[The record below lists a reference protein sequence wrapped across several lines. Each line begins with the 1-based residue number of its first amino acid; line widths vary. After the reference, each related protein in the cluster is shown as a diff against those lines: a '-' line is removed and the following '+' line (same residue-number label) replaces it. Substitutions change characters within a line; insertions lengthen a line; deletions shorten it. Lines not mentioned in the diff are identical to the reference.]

1 MTCDP
6 SRSRFPALGAAELPA
21 TVLIEEQ
28 PYRLLSV
35 IKHDFHG
42 ATAIY
47 GSDNGRAIVKLGR
60 KASLFGLP
68 MAWLGRWLMGRERRI
83 YDVMGPL
90 QGVPRYL
97 GPVGGNGL
105 AHDYIEG
112 RPHRRNAPGL
122 GAEFFV
128 ELDGLLRKI
137 HDQDLAYL
145 DLSKPENILVGDDG
159 RPYLIDFGI
168 AWHCPEDRRQRRGI
182 WRWLPATFGT
192 AVLREFQR
200 ADRFHL
206 LKHWRRNEP
215 ESMSEEDHAASRERQ
230 GWTRIHGWFRV
241 PYRALRR
248 WLRGG
253 ASGRI

>member
-1 MTCDP
+1 M
-6 SRSRFPALGAAELPA
+6 GVAELPA
-21 TVLIEEQ
+21 SVEIGDQ
-28 PYRLLSV
+28 NYRLLSV

-47 GSDNGRAIVKLGR
+47 ESNSGKAIVKLGR
-60 KASLFGLP
+60 VAPLFGMP
-68 MAWLGRWLMGRERRI
+68 MGWLGRWLMGRERRI
-83 YDVMGPL
+83 YEVLGPL
-90 QGVPRYL
+90 DGVPSYL
-97 GPVGGNGL
+97 GPVGSNGL
-105 AHDYIEG
+105 AHVYIEG
-112 RPHRRNAPGL
+112 QPHRRQAPGL

-128 ELDGLLRKI
+128 ELDGLLRNI
-137 HDQDLAYL
+137 HDRDLAYL
-145 DLSKPENILVGDDG
+145 DLSKPENILVGDNG

-168 AWHCPEDRRQRRGI
+168 AWHCPEERRLRRGI
-182 WRWLPATFGT
+182 WRWLPATYGT

-215 ESMSEEDHAASRERQ
+215 ESMSAEDRAASWERQ
-230 GWTRIHGWFRV
+230 GWTRIHGWLRV